1 MPRQLGVWHPSA
13 HVSCRSLASQRAR
26 TPLRSRRYRRFFD
39 TVLRDSAAGRGT
51 PTQSSRDR
59 EAMTIGTQAQEQ
71 WSNRGAF
78 LMASIGFAVGLGNI
92 WRFPYVTGENG
103 GAAFVLIYLACAFG
117 IGVPILIAEL
127 MVGRRGQSSPPGSMS
142 AVAEAEGKPKSWRLV
157 GDMGVLAAYMIVIT
171 YAAVVGWVLWYLYK
185 AATTG
190 FAGVDAAAAQA
201 QFNDVIADPVGMI
214 VWTVAGLLI
223 TGGIVYAGVKNGIER
238 AVTVLMPLLFMLLL
252 ALAAFNLVLGGMGEA
267 LTWLF
272 TPDWSKIDRNVFL
285 VAIGQAF
292 FSIGVAM
299 GGMMTFGS
307 YLPRSISIPGS
318 TLIIVAADT
327 MVALL
332 AGLVIFPIV
341 FNNGLAPDAGSGL
354 IFQTLP
360 VAFAQMPMGY
370 WISILFFTL
379 LAVAGITSMVGLI
392 ETTVSWVEDQWSMS
406 RHTSVVA
413 VIGSVAAFAVI
424 SVLGYNVLSEVSVL
438 GKGLNGLADYIS
450 NQILLP
456 VGGLLIAVFVAW
468 RVSKNTSVEELQMG
482 EGGGFKLWHFL
493 LRFIVPP
500 AVLVIFLTGV
510 GG

>member
-1 MPRQLGVWHPSA
+1 
-13 HVSCRSLASQRAR
+13 
-26 TPLRSRRYRRFFD
+26 
-39 TVLRDSAAGRGT
+39 
-51 PTQSSRDR
+51 
-59 EAMTIGTQAQEQ
+59 MTIGTPAQEQ

-103 GAAFVLIYLACAFG
+103 GAAFVLIYLACAFA

-127 MVGRRGQSSPPGSMS
+127 MVGRRGQSSPPGSMKS
-142 AVAEAEGKPKSWRLV
+142 VATQEGRSGNWRLV

-185 AATTG
+185 AALTG
-190 FAGVDAAAAQA
+190 FSGFDAAAAQA
-201 QFNDVIADPVGMI
+201 EFSSVTADPFGMI
-214 VWTVAGLLI
+214 IWTVAGLFV
-223 TGGIVYAGVKNGIER
+223 TGAIVFAGVKNGIER
-238 AVTVLMPLLFMLLL
+238 AVTILMPLLFLLL
-252 ALAAFNLVLGGMGEA
+252 LVLAGFNIALGGMGEA

-272 TPDWSKIDRNVFL
+272 TPDFSKIDSSVFL

-318 TLIIVAADT
+318 TLIVVGADT

-341 FNNGLAPDAGSGL
+341 FNNGLSPDAGAGL

-360 VAFAQMPMGY
+360 VAFATMPFGY
-370 WISILFFTL
+370 VFSIMFFLL

-392 ETTVSWVEDQWSMS
+392 ETTVSWVEDQYGMS
-406 RHTSVVA
+406 RHNSVFLV
-413 VIGSVAAFAVI
+413 VGSVAAFAVV
-424 SVLGYNVLSEVSVL
+424 SVLGYNVLADVSLL
-438 GKGLNGLADYIS
+438 GKGLNDLADYIS

-456 VGGLLIAVFVAW
+456 LGGLLIAVFVAW
-468 RVSKNTSVEELQMG
+468 RVSKRTSVDELG
-482 EGGGFKLWHFL
+482 LGDGPAFNLWHFL

-500 AVLVIFLTGV
+500 AVAIIFITGI